1 MAPLSRAPLAPPSN
15 SPPGAALAAAS
26 AALRAA
32 TAIRRVLHG
41 AGLLPTAVLPAP
53 VVSVGNLSAGGAG
66 KTPLVEH
73 LVRELRALGAR
84 PVVVSRG
91 YGARVPGT
99 ALNDEGCVLAEN
111 LPGLP
116 QRQSPDRAS
125 AGRAALEAGEGDC
138 LVLDDAFQHFR
149 LARDLDLVALD
160 AACPFSGG
168 LRREGAGAL
177 RRAGAV
183 VLTRAGRAGPEATA
197 AARRAVE
204 ALAPGI
210 AVATADHEPGALVPL
225 GGGDSADPSSLRGRR
240 VFACA
245 GIADPSSFRSTLES
259 LGATVAGTAWFPDHG
274 LDSVARLGPALADAK
289 AAGADLVVVTQKD
302 AVKLAAAGGAP
313 PPLPVAA
320 LRIRIRF
327 LDGADRIRDE
337 LRAALERGRARA
349 RVKA

>member
-1 MAPLSRAPLAPPSN
+1 M
-15 SPPGAALAAAS
+15 
-26 AALRAA
+26 LRAA
-32 TAIRRVLHG
+32 TALRRALHG

-116 QRQSPDRAS
+116 QRQSPDRAA
-125 AGRAALEAGEGDC
+125 AGRAAIAAGEGDC

-160 AACPFSGG
+160 AASPFSGG

-204 ALAPGI
+204 AIAPGI
-210 AVATADHEPGALVPL
+210 AVATADHEPASLVPL
-225 GGGDSADPSSLRGRR
+225 GGVTAAEPDSLRGRR
-240 VFACA
+240 VWACA
-245 GIADPSSFRSTLES
+245 GIADPSSFEATLAS
-259 LGATVAGTAWFPDHG
+259 LGAVVAGASRFPDHG
-274 LDSVARLGPALADAK
+274 LDSLALLGPAFDAAR
-289 AAGADLVVVTQKD
+289 AAGAQLVVVTQKD
-302 AVKLAAAGGAP
+302 AVKLVAAGGPA

-327 LDGADRIRDE
+327 LDGAERIRDA